1 MSTAIRKLSFYREP
15 EDIFRRFRKEP
26 MAVFLDSS
34 LENSLGR
41 YSIIGLYPYLC
52 FRDEDGICYCNNRRT
67 EEKLEWLLQK
77 YLKENKEA
85 NPTSLP
91 MVSGAV
97 GYLSYDYG
105 RKFEGI
111 PTRHEKKIHM
121 PEAMF
126 CFYDVYIIGDLE
138 EKTLFVTARGETG
151 SPEEVLDRVEK
162 EIEKA
167 SHRRGCQRQTK
178 LAEFQP
184 NFTKDGYKQA
194 IEEMME
200 YMEEGHI
207 YVANMTQQLTVE
219 SKKNPYEVFSYLR
232 RHNPS
237 PFGSYMNYGDFQ
249 IVSASVERFFKIRDG
264 IIETRPIKGTRKR
277 GETPREDEALRL
289 ELENSE
295 KDKSELLMIVD
306 LERNDLNRICEP
318 GSVEVTELFKVEEY
332 ATVFQLVSAVQGR
345 LKEGLDG
352 MDVIPAVFPGGSI
365 TGAPKIR
372 AMEIIDELEHDR
384 RGLYTGSIGYL
395 SFSGDCDLNIVIRT
409 AVYEDGRYHLGVGGG
424 ITYESD
430 VEFEYEETLQKA
442 KAILEAVYE

>member
-1 MSTAIRKLSFYREP
+1 MGTVIRRLSFYREP
-15 EDIFRRFRKEP
+15 EDIFRRFREEP

-34 LENSLGR
+34 LENRLGR
-41 YSIIGLYPYLC
+41 YSMIGLYPYVCL
-52 FRDEDGICYCNNRRT
+52 REEDGICYCNNSRT
-67 EEKLEWLLQK
+67 EESLESLLNK

-85 NPTSLP
+85 NPTGLP

-111 PTRHEKKIHM
+111 PSRHEKKIHM

-126 CFYDVYIIGDLE
+126 CFYDVYIIGNLE
-138 EKTLFVTARGETG
+138 KKTLFLTARGETG
-151 SPEEVLDRVEK
+151 MPEEVLDKVEK

-167 SHRRGCQRQTK
+167 SCGRNCQRQTE

-184 NFTKDGYKQA
+184 NFTKDEYKQA
-194 IEEMME
+194 IENMMK

-207 YVANMTQQLTVE
+207 YVANMTQQLTIE
-219 SKKNPYEVFSYLR
+219 SKKSPYEVFSYLR

-249 IVSASVERFFKIRDG
+249 IVSASVERFFKIRNG

-277 GETPREDEALRL
+277 GETPGEDEALRL
-289 ELENSE
+289 ELENSD

-318 GSVEVTELFKVEEY
+318 GSVEVTELFQVEEY

-345 LKEGLDG
+345 LKKGMDG

-409 AVYEDGRYHLGVGGG
+409 AVYENGRYHLGVGGG